1 MFSVLWNKI
10 KDYKKTLYVSAGI
23 GSVILGFSTIGY
35 LVKKNILKIPLKCDN

>member
-1 MFSVLWNKI
+1 MLIVLWNKI
-10 KDYKKTLYVSAGI
+10 KNYKKTLYVSAGI